1 MTAKPMQSHSLCIAI
16 ADKLRERILGHRL
29 PPGSDIND
37 GALAREFG
45 VSRTPVRE
53 AMKLLCHEGL
63 LTAQPRRGMTVTQLT
78 AAQVAEAQQLCSLLA
93 HQLAQLQCLQPRAGT
108 ELTERLYAIAQARLQ
123 LALGPAPRTPLTFS
137 APLTEHQRTALAL

>member
-1 MTAKPMQSHSLCIAI
+1 MTAQPMQAQSLCIAI
-16 ADKLRERILGHRL
+16 ADKLRERILGHQML
-29 PPGSDIND
+29 PGSDIND
-37 GALAREFG
+37 GALAQEFG

-63 LTAQPRRGMTVTQLT
+63 LTAQPRRGMTVTQLS

-137 APLTEHQRTALAL
+137 APPTEQQTTASAL